1 MRWLRFPRL
10 LGLIAC
16 LYLMAM
22 AVLFGYLSV
31 QNYRFVHD
39 AARTTG
45 IVIAFDARP
54 PAGETRSQRDATQAP
69 RVRYEVGGRTYDY
82 TAAHG
87 TYRQTHR
94 IGDQIVVLY
103 DPTDP
108 SQARLRGEGRL
119 MVPLITSGFA
129 TAALL
134 IGFVLFR
141 TRHLGTRQ
149 NGPSTPLQADR
160 VAVGARSRSDQ

>member
-1 MRWLRFPRL
+1 VRWLRFPRL

-22 AVLFGYLSV
+22 AVLFGYHSV

-45 IVIAFDARP
+45 TVVAFEARP
-54 PAGETRSQRDATQAP
+54 PAGETRTARDVTQAP
-69 RVRYEVGGRTYDY
+69 RVRYEVAGRTYEY

-87 TYRQTHR
+87 TYRPTHR
-94 IGDQIVVLY
+94 LGDQIVVLY
-103 DPTDP
+103 DPADP
-108 SQARLRGEGRL
+108 SKARLRGEGQL

-134 IGFVLFR
+134 VGFVLFR
-141 TRHLGTRQ
+141 TRHLGPPQ
-149 NGPSTPLQADR
+149 NASPATAARPDR
-160 VAVGARSRSDQ
+160 VAAGR

>member
-22 AVLFGYLSV
+22 AVLFGYLSI

-39 AARTTG
+39 AGRTTG
-45 IVIAFDARP
+45 TVIALRRP
-54 PAGETRSQRDATQAP
+54 PAGRRDPERSGRHP
-69 RVRYEVGGRTYDY
+69 RAAGPLRGGRPDVRI
-82 TAAHG
+82 HG
-87 TYRQTHR
+87 GPRHVSADLQL
-94 IGDQIVVLY
+94 GDQVVVLY
-103 DPTDP
+103 DPADP

-134 IGFVLFR
+134 VGYVLFR
-141 TRHLGTRQ
+141 TRHLGPRQ
-149 NGPSTPLQADR
+149 HAQSAAPRPDQ
-160 VAVGARSRSDQ
+160 VAAGR